1 MMRLKKMEIKEL
13 ESFYINETSQT
24 LDVTFRILSDN
35 DDEIRTD
42 QIDLSETK
50 TFGYDFSKNDMENF
64 CNIKNK
70 TGLIKVLPIDFIN
83 NTLNLVT
90 WLLLGFIL
98 VYGGGKIAEIGV
110 KLVK

>member
-1 MMRLKKMEIKEL
+1 MEIKEL

-50 TFGYDFSKNDMENF
+50 TFGYNFSKDDTDDLWEEDDDEDYFDTYGEEFDMDEEEMISFLNEYY
-64 CNIKNK
+64 
-70 TGLIKVLPIDFIN
+70 LIYPNRLP
-83 NTLNLVT
+83 NTQL
-90 WLLLGFIL
+90 
-98 VYGGGKIAEIGV
+98 Y
-110 KLVK
+110 